1 MLPVHLKH
9 HGAVGQKTH
18 VSSSPILQSPHT
30 DPWHSRA
37 GDWSAGGLGLA
48 AVPGETEQGRTLKNA
63 LILRERERALQ
74 PAVCRAVVGAWE
86 AARAAL
92 WGNGLKV
99 PKPKS
104 VGEHAWGREGA
115 QGAAGGGEN
124 EKQRL
129 EVFKHA
135 NTQTLLTISTD
146 GNIDGCIKS
155 KYIFN

>member
-1 MLPVHLKH
+1 MST
-9 HGAVGQKTH
+9 HGAVK
-18 VSSSPILQSPHT
+18 
-30 DPWHSRA
+30 
-37 GDWSAGGLGLA
+37 
-48 AVPGETEQGRTLKNA
+48 
-63 LILRERERALQ
+63 ER
-74 PAVCRAVVGAWE
+74 
-86 AARAAL
+86 
-92 WGNGLKV
+92 
-99 PKPKS
+99 
-104 VGEHAWGREGA
+104 A